1 METIN
6 NGNQHLSPFLRNL
19 ADSIENEELSTEQ
32 MERIGE
38 FYMSYQFKEQVKI
51 DISEEN
57 NEISDFNEEDLMKF
71 IIMGWY
77 IYVCM
82 LKDKSIT

>member
-1 METIN
+1 IN

-32 MERIGE
+32 IERIGE